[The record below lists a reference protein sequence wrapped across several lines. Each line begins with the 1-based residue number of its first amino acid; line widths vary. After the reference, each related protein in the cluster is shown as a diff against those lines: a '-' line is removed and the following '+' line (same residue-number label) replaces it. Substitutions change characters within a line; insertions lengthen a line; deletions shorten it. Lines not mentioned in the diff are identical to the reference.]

1 MCYPAKVGDNLIYV
15 YFHHNLITHGISASN
30 LFELASEDEILNK
43 KPDAIYVFGGEN
55 KKDQNVFYENEDGL
69 LIGYVNYTDKKDY
82 FGYLKKM
89 CLTLSNIISMKK
101 SYLPIHGAGVNVV
114 LQNGKCANVV
124 ILGDSGAG
132 KSESIEAFRKLAK
145 DYIKDM
151 TVIFDD
157 MGTFR
162 IEDDKVMAYGT
173 EIGAFVRL
181 DDLDAGYAFK
191 QIDRSIF
198 MNPDKVNALSLIHIS
213 EPTRPY

>member
-1 MCYPAKVGDNLIYV
+1 
-15 YFHHNLITHGISASN
+15 
-30 LFELASEDEILNK
+30 
-43 KPDAIYVFGGEN
+43 EN
-55 KKDQNVFYENEDGL
+55 KNGL

-114 LQNGKCANVV
+114 LQNGKTANVV

-132 KSESIEAFRKLAK
+132 KSESIEAFRTLAK

-162 IEDDKVMAYGT
+162 LKDDKVLAYGT

-198 MNPDKVNALSLIHIS
+198 MNPDKTNARLIMPVCKYDDIIRGYDVDLFLYANNYDGVDEGEKS
-213 EPTRPY
+213 IEYFNNLEEAKKIFN